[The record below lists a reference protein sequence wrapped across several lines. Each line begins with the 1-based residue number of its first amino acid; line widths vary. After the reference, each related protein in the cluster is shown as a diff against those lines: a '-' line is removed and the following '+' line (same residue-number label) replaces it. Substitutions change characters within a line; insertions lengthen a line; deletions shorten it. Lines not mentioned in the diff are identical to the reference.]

1 MGIGRRGSV
10 TRADGEGILN
20 SGSLHEGVREEI
32 RRRIAAGL
40 YVEGDLIPSAAQLSS
55 EFDVSAIT
63 VKRALRDLQASG
75 VLTAV
80 AGKGTF
86 VKQQRRFLR
95 ELDIGMSSTED
106 ARRRGLKLT
115 VSPISITQEKITDP
129 ALLSFDAEGALKLCV
144 RKIVYAD
151 GTPIMFDSTY
161 FATDMPD
168 AIVEEFG
175 QKLATDAL
183 QNHGVE
189 LADIRL
195 IIDAAPASAG
205 AQQAFS
211 IPSGYPMLRR
221 LYHQTTTSPDITL
234 VGLVESPFDR
244 LACSIT
250 LPFDRRGFGTGGA

>member
-1 MGIGRRGSV
+1 MAGNEVLLNGS
-10 TRADGEGILN
+10 
-20 SGSLHEGVREEI
+20 SLHEGVREEI

-40 YVEGDLIPSAAQLSS
+40 YIEGEAIPSAAQLSE
-55 EFDVSAIT
+55 EFGVSAIT
-63 VKRALRDLQASG
+63 VKRALRDLQSFG

-95 ELDIGMSSTED
+95 ELSVGMSSTED

-115 VSPISITQEKITDP
+115 VDLLSITREKIVDP
-129 ALLSFDAEGALKLCV
+129 ALLSFDHSDALKLCV

-151 GTPIMFDSTY
+151 GMPVMYDATY
-161 FATDMPD
+161 VSTDMPD
-168 AIVEEFG
+168 EIVEEFSNC
-175 QKLATDAL
+175 LVTDAL
-183 QNHGVE
+183 QNHGVG
-189 LADIRL
+189 LTDIHL
-195 IIDAAPASAG
+195 IIDAAPASVP

-221 LYHQTTTSPDITL
+221 LYHQKTTRPDISV

-244 LACSIT
+244 LACSVT
-250 LPFDRRGFGTGGA
+250 LPVGKQAFGEREA